1 VLSRLLIIACS
12 VLAFGCADR
21 SAISDNSNPVDD
33 AADAAEAAAE
43 FRLPA
48 LTESDYTRIA
58 QRIYR
63 SEAGADP
70 AKLTHWNEGEDF
82 PSLGIGHFIWFPSGV
97 DAPFDESFPPM
108 LESVRTQTEGC
119 VALPAWLA
127 DLDPVDAP
135 WSSKAAFDAASDSPA
150 MQSLRLWLES
160 TMSAQV
166 RYIVAS
172 FERRWST
179 LSLPGHD
186 KERLNRLLERMTSA
200 PQGLYAVIDYYN
212 FKGLGNNPR
221 ERYAGEGWGLVQVL
235 GDVADSIENI
245 TPEDTEP
252 GSHTAA
258 GLTALF
264 ADAAAERLIRRAGL
278 APPERNEQR
287 WIPGWTRRV
296 AEYKNDPNVM
306 GSGFRIKPYVRHLTE
321 RSVMLQWYSRDSSAG
336 RLSVAPVSGDGERHF
351 DSVPEISEA
360 LTYHVAEPCLPS
372 SALEFAIPYR
382 HQLTVDDLEPGREYR
397 YEVLQG
403 GFETE
408 GRFRTPSDDDGSLRF
423 IVYADSETEPESTG
437 KRTLWPAHGDE
448 GSTRLYPVDQTTGYA
463 ANLDVIKQRAPRF
476 VAIAGDLVE
485 SGGEQRDWDEFW
497 RHNAGLAASTPIYPA
512 PGNHDYYGGPG
523 ELGRYGAEASGR
535 AIRKYRNY
543 FSWPDRNTAEQT
555 YYAVRHGPL
564 TLIVLDVNNGL
575 PERSDGDTNWFLA
588 GEDAGGPTPA
598 WQAGSAQAAWL
609 EAELERAQQN
619 SAFTFVM
626 MHPAPYASGVHN
638 RPPGTDEGRDFASG
652 VPLRSLTPLFLRYGV
667 DAVFSGHDEMLE
679 RSVVS
684 GTEVRPN
691 GERIAHDLQFVVAG
705 IGGDG
710 LRGPH
715 PGVDN
720 PAGRFLAHRD
730 APERYDAD
738 GVLDA
743 GGKHYGHVEVNLER
757 DAEGRWRARLE
768 PVYVL
773 PLTNAEGQLLGFERR
788 VYDDVVVLDAATNDT
803 AGAP

>member
-1 VLSRLLIIACS
+1 MLSRVLIIAFS
-12 VLAFGCADR
+12 MLAFGCADR
-21 SAISDNSNPVDD
+21 TGGDDRVDVE
-33 AADAAEAAAE
+33 AEGAAAG
-43 FRLPA
+43 FRLPG
-48 LTESDYTRIA
+48 LSESDYTRIA

-82 PSLGIGHFIWFPSGV
+82 PSLGIGHFIWFPTGV

-108 LESVRTQTEGC
+108 LEYVRQHTEGC
-119 VALPAWLA
+119 AALPAWLA
-127 DLDPVDAP
+127 ELDPVDAP
-135 WSSKAAFDAASDSPA
+135 WSDKAAFDAAADSPA

-172 FERRWST
+172 FERRWSA
-179 LSLPGHD
+179 LSLPGTD
-186 KERLNRLLERMTSA
+186 KERLNRLLERITSA

-221 ERYAGEGWGLVQVL
+221 ERYADEGWGLVQVL
-235 GDVADSIENI
+235 SDVADTVEN
-245 TPEDTEP
+245 TADDVY
-252 GSHTAA
+252 TAA
-258 GLTALF
+258 ELTALF
-264 ADAAAERLIRRAGL
+264 ADAAAERLIRRAAL

-287 WIPGWTRRV
+287 WIPGWTRRT
-296 AEYKNDPNVM
+296 AEYRNDPDSM
-306 GSGFRIKPYVRHLTE
+306 GSGFRVKPYVRHLTE
-321 RSVMLQWYSRDSSAG
+321 RSVMLQWYSRDSNAG
-336 RLSVAPVSGDGERHF
+336 RLTVAPVSEDGERHF

-360 LTYHVAEPCLPS
+360 LTYHVAEPCLAA

-382 HQLTVDDLEPGREYR
+382 HQLTVDELEPGREYR
-397 YEVLQG
+397 YEVAQG
-403 GFETE
+403 GFVAE
-408 GRFRTPSDDDGSLRF
+408 GRFRTPSDDDRALRF

-437 KRTLWPAHGDE
+437 KRTLWPAPGE
-448 GSTRLYPVDQTTGYA
+448 AGSTRLYPVDQTTGYA
-463 ANLDVIKQRAPRF
+463 ANLDVIKERAPRF

-497 RHNAGLAASTPIYPA
+497 RHNSALAASTPIYPA

-523 ELGRYGAEASGR
+523 ELGRYGTAASGR

-543 FSWPDRNTAEQT
+543 FSWPERNTAEQT

-575 PERSDGDTNWFLA
+575 PERSDGDTNWFLS
-588 GEDAGGPTPA
+588 GEDAGGPAPG
-598 WQAGSAQAAWL
+598 WQTGSAQAEWL
-609 EAELERAQQN
+609 EATLERAQRN

-638 RPPGTDEGRDFASG
+638 RPPGTDEGQDFASG
-652 VPLRSLTPLFLRYGV
+652 VPLRSLTPMFLRYGV

-684 GTEVRPN
+684 GMEVRPN
-691 GERIAHDLQFVVAG
+691 GERLAHELQFVVAG

-720 PAGRFLAHRD
+720 PVGRFLADRD
-730 APERYDAD
+730 APERYDAN
-738 GVLDA
+738 GVLEA

-757 DAEGRWRARLE
+757 DAEGRWQARLE

-788 VYDDVVVLDAATNDT
+788 VYDDVVILDAAANDT